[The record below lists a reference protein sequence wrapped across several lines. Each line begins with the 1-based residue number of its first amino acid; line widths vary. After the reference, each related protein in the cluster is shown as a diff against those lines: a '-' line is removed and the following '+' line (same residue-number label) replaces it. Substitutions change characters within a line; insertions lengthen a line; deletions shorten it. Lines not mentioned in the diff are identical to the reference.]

1 MIGEESGRL
10 DSMLESTAESF
21 DYEAEIAIDKL
32 VQLIQPI
39 MIIVLAFVI
48 GSIMLSVM
56 LPMMSLYQ
64 NAALLI

>member
-10 DSMLESTAESF
+10 DSMLESTADAF
-21 DYEAEIAIDKL
+21 DYEAEIALDKL

-39 MIIVLAFVI
+39 MIIILAVVI

-56 LPMMSLYQ
+56 LPMMNLYETFSG
-64 NAALLI
+64 